1 MWERIVGSNIRFR
14 YSYSGSG
21 WSVRSID
28 PENAE
33 PKRDARRTR
42 RFALVFG
49 AFALVC
55 VVVGST
61 IFARRAPQLEQPS
74 VATASGR
81 DFVVSSPIIPA
92 NKVGSIPGLAPPAPA
107 TPEMKESAEFSRP
120 QPAPTGESV
129 RPSSEGTP
137 TSGVDASRAQPGTA
151 IPRAVQRPRE
161 LRGQVARI
169 VLSSGPGDFQS
180 DPINS
185 PIVVAPG
192 QEKSVV
198 LYTELRDLA
207 GQTVFHRWERGGQT
221 MAVIPFRVGGDR
233 WRVHSSKRMTSAL
246 KGQWQVVVTDSRG
259 ATLAGRNFVVR

>member
-1 MWERIVGSNIRFR
+1 MWESIVGSNIRFR

-92 NKVGSIPGLAPPAPA
+92 TQVGSIPGLAPPAPA
-107 TPEMKESAEFSRP
+107 TPEMNESA
-120 QPAPTGESV
+120 
-129 RPSSEGTP
+129 
-137 TSGVDASRAQPGTA
+137 DASRAQPGTA
-151 IPRAVQRPRE
+151 IPRTVQRPRE

-207 GQTVFHRWERGGQT
+207 AQTVFPRWQRGGQT